1 MERLGRSD
9 PVLYHLKLPIP
20 DRWNA
25 CMQISGKNRNTFSS
39 LTTPVRSTMMD
50 LKTKTFYFFTKKK
63 ALTIQLVDK
72 YTNLT
77 ILREEDLL
85 WKSGSLD
92 LEKWG

>member
-1 MERLGRSD
+1 
-9 PVLYHLKLPIP
+9 
-20 DRWNA
+20 
-25 CMQISGKNRNTFSS
+25 
-39 LTTPVRSTMMD
+39 MMD